1 MGGGAMRAAAK
12 MAGITAAGGGML
24 SITAEHYSAT
34 RKPASARPL
43 APASEEMK
51 LVAST
56 SEAGLQSP
64 CLELDDRVFPDAQ
77 EAGGQRMPRVVFSG
91 VPTLKEAEEA
101 TSELSAALEK
111 TYLSTPNSVG
121 NDNSETKA
129 CITSQLTVAP
139 SVPAPAIMAF
149 KFLHENSIAKNV
161 VASIACDQ
169 NVWKAVLQ
177 NEDLQQFLQSH
188 TPCNSRPDWTE
199 PVADYDGV
207 DQNSS
212 MGSDAGYDA
221 KSSMASSEHSE
232 YVFTG
237 GFIDIIEKVKSSVTD
252 MVSNLSGYLQNIF
265 GVKGGGVYSDG
276 TARVNA
282 DAVMQTS
289 FMGLAVMAILVI
301 LLKRNERA

>member
-12 MAGITAAGGGML
+12 MAGITAASGGML

-34 RKPASARPL
+34 RKSASARPL

-51 LVAST
+51 LVANN
-56 SEAGLQSP
+56 SEARP
-64 CLELDDRVFPDAQ
+64 CLELDDWVFPDAQ
-77 EAGGQRMPRVVFSG
+77 EAGGHRMPRVVFSG
-91 VPTLKEAEEA
+91 APTLNEAEEA

-111 TYLSTPNSVG
+111 IYLSTPNSVG
-121 NDNSETKA
+121 NDDSETKA
-129 CITSQLTVAP
+129 CITSQHAVAP

-149 KFLHENSIAKNV
+149 KFLHENSMAKNV

-188 TPCNSRPDWTE
+188 TLYWTE
-199 PVADYDGV
+199 PVADYDVV

-212 MGSDAGYDA
+212 MGSDANYDA
-221 KSSMASSEHSE
+221 KSSTGSSEHSE
-232 YVFTG
+232 YEFAG
-237 GFIDIIEKVKSSVTD
+237 GFMDIIEKVKSSVTD
-252 MVSNLSGYLQNIF
+252 MVSNLSGYLQNLF
-265 GVKGGGVYSDG
+265 GVKGGADG
-276 TARVNA
+276 ATRINA

-301 LLKRNERA
+301 LLKRTERA